1 MSEKNL
7 LQVTP
12 WLLTVDVLA
21 TVRFFSEVLGFDI
34 WVQEEFFAYVS
45 RDAAAVRIGKL
56 SEGDDG
62 AAERVAWGARAWLFY
77 IDVRDVD
84 ALVAE
89 LRPKLLAAGVGGGE
103 GPKDQ
108 SWGKREFWAPLFGGG
123 FIVFGQEIFDIP
135 VSDSGHEAG

>member
-12 WLLTVDVLA
+12 WLLARNVA
-21 TVRFFSEVLGFDI
+21 GMVRFFVEVLGFRAE
-34 WVQEEFFAYVS
+34 VQDDFYAYVS
-45 RDAAAVRIGKL
+45 RDDAAVRIGKL
-56 SEGDDG
+56 SEGAQG
-62 AAERVAWGARAWLFY
+62 AAERVEWGARAWLFY

-89 LRPKLLAAGVGGGE
+89 LRPKLLAAGLDGGE

-108 SWGKREFWAPLFGGG
+108 SWGKREFWAPLPGGG
-123 FIVFGQEIFDIP
+123 YVVFGQEI
-135 VSDSGHEAG
+135 A

>member
-12 WLLTVDVLA
+12 WLLASNVA
-21 TVRFFSEVLGFDI
+21 GMVRFFVEVLGFRAE
-34 WVQEEFFAYVS
+34 VQDDFYAYVS
-45 RDAAAVRIGKL
+45 RDDAAVRIGKL
-56 SEGDDG
+56 SEGAQG
-62 AAERVAWGARAWLFY
+62 ATERVEWGARAWLFY

-89 LRPKLLAAGVGGGE
+89 LRPKLLEAGLDGGK

-108 SWGKREFWAPLFGGG
+108 SWGKREFWAPLPGGG
-123 FIVFGQEIFDIP
+123 YVVFGQEI
-135 VSDSGHEAG
+135 A